1 MANLMANRSDQSWL
15 GRLQKLPS
23 KRVVLDLPDAENS
36 LLTWYM
42 KHDDMIKLSNLING
56 ASVCL
61 NSGSTIAIEAAY
73 LNRPVVLTAFDLEKF
88 PKWKSARRLLEYIH
102 LAKFV
107 SFGGSTVT
115 TNLENLKEAIENY
128 LKDPKLHEMERQKV
142 VEMECYKNDGRATQR
157 FAENIATILKRIA
170 K

>member
-1 MANLMANRSDQSWL
+1 M
-15 GRLQKLPS
+15 
-23 KRVVLDLPDAENS
+23 
-36 LLTWYM
+36 
-42 KHDDMIKLSNLING
+42 
-56 ASVCL
+56 
-61 NSGSTIAIEAAY
+61 
-73 LNRPVVLTAFDLEKF
+73 
-88 PKWKSARRLLEYIH
+88 LEYIH

-128 LKDPKLHEMERQKV
+128 LKDPKLHETEKQVQKV

-157 FAENIATILKRIA
+157 FAENITTILKRIA